1 MITTLHNKV
10 KDGLTK
16 GNLQNGGL
24 DNQTLE
30 KKEGDIIKIED
41 DITENMQNIIKHI
54 EIHPFRIIME
64 KYREKIMSIKEDIQK
79 EKQDKVNIR
88 YVNQH

>member
-1 MITTLHNKV
+1 MHKMITTLHNKV

-41 DITENMQNIIKHI
+41 DITENM
-54 EIHPFRIIME
+54 
-64 KYREKIMSIKEDIQK
+64 
-79 EKQDKVNIR
+79 
-88 YVNQH
+88 